1 MKSKIALM
9 TILMLTLPLA
19 GCIEGSDVAGAVQTG
34 GDDSTDTSTGSI
46 VNNYYYNNTTIV
58 ENTNTSDYKYLV
70 FDTELENGA
79 WPATV
84 VPYSNGNEHA
94 VVGEFNTTAGSMY
107 SVVYDSYTCETT
119 TGWYTMSDCR
129 PVIKSTCGDV
139 IYTFVVFTG
148 ASESSSSMMKGTVDS
163 DCHHVAYASGIYVS
177 SEDSSSVIRLH
188 YEIGFKQIPASPY

>member
-1 MKSKIALM
+1 MNRKIALM
-9 TILMLTLPLA
+9 TILMLMLPLA

-34 GDDSTDTSTGSI
+34 GDDSTDASTGSV

-70 FDTELENGA
+70 FDTELANGA

-84 VPYSNGNEHA
+84 IHA
-94 VVGEFNTTAGSMY
+94 FAPGREYAVLGEFNTTAGSMY

-119 TGWYTMSDCR
+119 TGWYPMSECY
-129 PVIKSTCGDV
+129 PMMKSTCGDV
-139 IYTFVVFTG
+139 IYTYAILTG

-163 DCHHVAYASGIYVS
+163 DCHHVAY
-177 SEDSSSVIRLH
+177 
-188 YEIGFKQIPASPY
+188 